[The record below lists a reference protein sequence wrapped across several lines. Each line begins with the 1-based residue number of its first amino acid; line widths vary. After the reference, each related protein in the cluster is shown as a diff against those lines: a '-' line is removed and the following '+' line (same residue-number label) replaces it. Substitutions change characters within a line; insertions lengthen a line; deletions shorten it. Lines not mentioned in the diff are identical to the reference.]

1 MAASS
6 SSRNVMIYAVDDKDL
21 IIIDDSEFVSEPD
34 MTSVEDTLWGE
45 ELMIPHKLGEA
56 GFDALQ
62 QKTPKG
68 KGASKTKDVN
78 TSTDTTTSAATQK
91 KTLPNTGA
99 KLRKRNLMAS
109 SEAGGPTKQKKQ
121 KALTINEPTPAGTIN
136 PTAAAPSGEGQR
148 DKGKASVETRTEKD
162 VEIPVSDPSV
172 EDQPNTNVETPSTG
186 GPIREKINPSLQDPG
201 AQGGNE
207 ENTTTPVNNE
217 ENSAQDVGTN
227 RVEVDLTGNSQ
238 SQENEEIPTN
248 NPEPEKTITVQLT
261 ESTHSSENTD
271 VEMETDADDDIMPEA
286 TEGGSDILP
295 VSSTSKLSADIGMSE
310 MEFIAMKDSDPA
322 AALKMLL
329 SSKGNKDQSK
339 GASHHSSSTAS
350 DTEISS
356 TVRQDSLLLKLHTD
370 YIN

>member
-6 SSRNVMIYAVDDKDL
+6 SSRNVMTYAVDDKDP

-45 ELMIPHKLGEA
+45 ELMIPHKLG
-56 GFDALQ
+56 
-62 QKTPKG
+62 
-68 KGASKTKDVN
+68 GASKTKDVN
-78 TSTDTTTSAATQK
+78 TSTDTTTPAATQK

-136 PTAAAPSGEGQR
+136 PTATAPSGEGQR

-201 AQGGNE
+201 AQGDNE

-217 ENSAQDVGTN
+217 ENSAQDV
-227 RVEVDLTGNSQ
+227 RVVYLNAFG
-238 SQENEEIPTN
+238 
-248 NPEPEKTITVQLT
+248 
-261 ESTHSSENTD
+261 
-271 VEMETDADDDIMPEA
+271 
-286 TEGGSDILP
+286 ILDN
-295 VSSTSKLSADIGMSE
+295 L
-310 MEFIAMKDSDPA
+310 
-322 AALKMLL
+322 
-329 SSKGNKDQSK
+329 
-339 GASHHSSSTAS
+339 
-350 DTEISS
+350 
-356 TVRQDSLLLKLHTD
+356 
-370 YIN
+370 